1 LAVVGD
7 GSKREEKMKRLLT
20 RIALITAAVVWT
32 AGAVIAQE
40 SSATQAPAATTLP
53 ITTVPAGATPAAAPV
68 PAAPAEP
75 APMEP
80 APVEPATAE
89 PGPAQAF
96 PQPLYR
102 INGGDTIHISVYGER
117 DLDRDVAVEPD
128 GGIAFPLVGN
138 INARGLTLS
147 ELSKQIAD
155 SLRAGNMLPNV
166 TDPEVT
172 VSLVKSSGNS
182 FSVIGQVKQPG
193 TFVTDTQVDVMQALS
208 LAGGL
213 TPFASKSR
221 IIVLRREGGNG
232 VQKKIP
238 FDYSDVEDGEHLDMN
253 IVLQGGDVVV
263 VPQAGLGF

>member
-1 LAVVGD
+1 
-7 GSKREEKMKRLLT
+7 MKRLLT
-20 RIALITAAVVWT
+20 SITFIMAAVALTAAS
-32 AGAVIAQE
+32 AIAQE
-40 SSATQAPAATTLP
+40 TSNTTAPKLP
-53 ITTVPAGATPAAAPV
+53 VTTVPAGQSTGTTPTAPAVAVPAAAP
-68 PAAPAEP
+68 AEV
-75 APMEP
+75 A
-80 APVEPATAE
+80 PATAE
-89 PGPAQAF
+89 PATAVPATAV
-96 PQPLYR
+96 PVTGESLYR

-138 INARGLTLS
+138 MNARGLTLS
-147 ELSKQIAD
+147 ELSKKIAD
-155 SLRAGNMLPNV
+155 ALRAGNMLPNV

-221 IIVLRREGGNG
+221 IIVLRRDNNG
-232 VQKKIP
+232 TQRKLP
-238 FDYSDVEDGEHLDMN
+238 FDYSDVEDGENLDMN
-253 IVLQGGDVVV
+253 IQLQGGDVVV